1 MSETIPEKMN
11 VALMHEP
18 YDIKIVERDMPE
30 VGPKDVLI
38 KMMAVGVCG
47 SDVHYYAHGR
57 VGEFVVEKPIVLGH
71 ECAGMV
77 AQVGYGSRWFN
88 AGCRC

>member
-18 YDIKIVERDMPE
+18 YDIEIVERDMPK
-30 VGPKDVLI
+30 VDKDVLI

-57 VGEFVVEKPIVLGH
+57 VGEFVVEN
-71 ECAGMV
+71 
-77 AQVGYGSRWFN
+77 QSY
-88 AGCRC
+88 

>member
-1 MSETIPEKMN
+1 
-11 VALMHEP
+11 
-18 YDIKIVERDMPE
+18 MPK

-71 ECAGMV
+71 ECLW
-77 AQVGYGSRWFN
+77 YGSTSW
-88 AGCRC
+88 G

>member
-1 MSETIPEKMN
+1 MSETILENENN

-18 YDIKIVERDMPE
+18 DIEIVKEICQK
-30 VGPKDVLI
+30 GPKDVLI

-57 VGEFVVEKPIVLGH
+57 VGEFVVEN
-71 ECAGMV
+71 
-77 AQVGYGSRWFN
+77 QSY
-88 AGCRC
+88 